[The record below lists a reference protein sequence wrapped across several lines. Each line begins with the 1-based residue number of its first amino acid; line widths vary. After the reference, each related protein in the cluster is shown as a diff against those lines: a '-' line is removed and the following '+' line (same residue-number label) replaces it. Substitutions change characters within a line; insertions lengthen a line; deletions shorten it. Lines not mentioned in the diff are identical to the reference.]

1 MSRENIKFDFREGI
15 DIDKIVYKNTR
26 TRWEHAIYYFLCM
39 LFTWLYAFGF
49 LWLNFYLYANYEDV
63 VKWIF
68 IGVWVAVVLSII
80 IRGGIILAGYYSRK
94 WDKERKKKEEENR
107 MKEELKRKA
116 EESKRLQQERNGKII
131 GSDNREVNV
140 NQI

>member
-39 LFTWLYAFGF
+39 LLTWVYAFGF
-49 LWLNFYLYANYEDV
+49 LWLNFYLYANYENV
-63 VKWIF
+63 VKWVF
-68 IGVWVAVVLSII
+68 IGVWIAVVLSIV
-80 IRGGIILAGYYSRK
+80 IRGGIILAEYYSKK
-94 WDKERKKKEEENR
+94 WEKETMKLEEENKK
-107 MKEELKRKA
+107 KEELKRKA
-116 EESKRLQQERNGKII
+116 DESKRLQQERIAKNV
-131 GSDNREVNV
+131 GSDNLEVNA